1 MENNDRDQVRGE
13 ETDRPLTD
21 AEVEALT
28 AGLSQA
34 EIDELA
40 AAHRKAAGE
49 PEPPAEKKAAGSHWS
64 LGLAIGLCLGA
75 LIGKVAFD
83 DLGGGMTIGAV
94 LGMGVGMY
102 LKRKP

>member
-1 MENNDRDQVRGE
+1 MENKDTEQLRAE
-13 ETDRPLTD
+13 ETDRSLTD

-28 AGLSQA
+28 ADLSQE

-40 AAHRKAAGE
+40 QAHREAQGIPEAKPQAKAAGNY
-49 PEPPAEKKAAGSHWS
+49 WS

-75 LIGKVAFD
+75 GIGKLAFD

-94 LGMGVGMY
+94 LGMGVGMCIR
-102 LKRKP
+102 RKA